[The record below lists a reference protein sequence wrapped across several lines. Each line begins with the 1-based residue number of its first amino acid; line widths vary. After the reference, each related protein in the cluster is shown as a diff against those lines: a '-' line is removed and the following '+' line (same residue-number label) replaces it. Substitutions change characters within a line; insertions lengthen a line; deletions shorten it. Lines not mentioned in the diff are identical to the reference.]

1 MKFVI
6 ELLLAEL
13 IFLYPAERRDHFR
26 LRVLAVALLC
36 IAGFFLFSENVL
48 DGQTVIRQL
57 VGYLGLFLLTVAA
70 MNLCFKLRFTSLF
83 SLCVAGYAV
92 EHIAFHASKLFD
104 AIVLKRAAVYGTV
117 SAGKLPVN
125 IGAAD
130 VGAIDS
136 ELLIFPFVYII
147 MFSTLGLFAARNEC
161 WKKAD
166 MHFNALSITMV
177 FICVGLTRVAI
188 IYDDSGSVAVSM
200 YAITSCIM
208 ALVVQFVLYR
218 LIDLQAENTAVQ
230 LLWQEERKQYELSK
244 KTIDTINIKYHDL
257 KHKLKNMDLPR
268 EEVESIKDAVRIYGS
283 RIRTGNEVLDVLLTE
298 NSLRCSEEGISLTY
312 TGNGADFS
320 FMQTMDIYS
329 LFGNAVS
336 NAMEA
341 VSKLGDPEKKI
352 IDITSERI
360 GDMVN
365 IRICNYF
372 DGDIVMG
379 DALPK
384 TSKKEEEGFHGFG
397 MKSMAIIAEKYGGGL
412 NISTDGDLFILN
424 VYCISS
430 PPAASYTGRAPATAG
445 IFR

>member
-1 MKFVI
+1 
-6 ELLLAEL
+6 
-13 IFLYPAERRDHFR
+13 
-26 LRVLAVALLC
+26 
-36 IAGFFLFSENVL
+36 
-48 DGQTVIRQL
+48 
-57 VGYLGLFLLTVAA
+57 
-70 MNLCFKLRFTSLF
+70 
-83 SLCVAGYAV
+83 
-92 EHIAFHASKLFD
+92 
-104 AIVLKRAAVYGTV
+104 
-117 SAGKLPVN
+117 
-125 IGAAD
+125 
-130 VGAIDS
+130 
-136 ELLIFPFVYII
+136 
-147 MFSTLGLFAARNEC
+147 
-161 WKKAD
+161 
-166 MHFNALSITMV
+166 
-177 FICVGLTRVAI
+177 
-188 IYDDSGSVAVSM
+188 
-200 YAITSCIM
+200 
-208 ALVVQFVLYR
+208 
-218 LIDLQAENTAVQ
+218 
-230 LLWQEERKQYELSK
+230 
-244 KTIDTINIKYHDL
+244 
-257 KHKLKNMDLPR
+257 MDLPR

-341 VSKLGDPEKKI
+341 VSKLGDPDKKI